1 MFARLAELGPR
12 KILIL
17 VILTMSAMRLGWSAV
32 SPYMNTA
39 QSDTEKCQA
48 LAEGIR
54 LKLTEANHCDTNDD
68 CMEMALACPFSCNT
82 YTHFTTPLAPIKE
95 KIREYNEQCG
105 FCVEECTHAKPVCVN
120 HQCLSFAT
128 LPTGEKNAH

>member
-17 VILTMSAMRLGWSAV
+17 VILALAAIRLGWSTV

-39 QSDTEKCQA
+39 QSETEICQA
-48 LAEGIR
+48 LEEDIR
-54 LKLTEANHCDTNDD
+54 LKLTEANHCDSNDD

-82 YTHFTTPLAPIKE
+82 YTNFTTALAPIKE
-95 KIREYNEQCG
+95 KIHTYNEQCG
-105 FCVEECTHAKPVCVN
+105 YCVEDCTHAKPVCVN

-128 LPTGEKNAH
+128 LPEEKKNGY